1 MAARTI
7 TIPEE
12 LESKIDNDAK
22 NLTRSFS
29 QQCVHIL
36 KEYYTMQADPAEV
49 LNKIDGATE

>member
-12 LESKIDNDAK
+12 LESKIENDAK

-36 KEYYTMQADPAEV
+36 KDFYTIQADPSEV
-49 LNKIDGATE
+49 LNKKDDSE